1 MRVRGP
7 PGEGPRAGT
16 RARVKWLLRFL
27 LWATLLSVPC
37 AFVSHGYHRG
47 LAQVAMAAL
56 AVFGQGV
63 EIEDVQVMAPFDL
76 AIFAAMCLA
85 SLAAPRAARIRA
97 LAIGLPA
104 LVGIEVLT
112 VVAGIAVSLLWPEGS
127 SGLDTSLRLT
137 GYVIETIPWVSA
149 AVVWLLLLGPWELR
163 MAPEPA
169 RARGSRAGKGPA

>member
-1 MRVRGP
+1 MGVRGP
-7 PGEGPRAGT
+7 PRAGA

-37 AFVSHGYHRG
+37 AFVSHVYQRG

-63 EIEDVQVMAPFDL
+63 EIQDVQVMAPFDL

-85 SLAAPRAARIRA
+85 SLAAPRPARVRA
-97 LAIGLPA
+97 LAIGVPA

-112 VVAGIAVSLLWPEGS
+112 VVAGIAVYLMWPAES
-127 SGLDTSLRLT
+127 NELAASLRVT
-137 GYVIETIPWVSA
+137 GLVIETVPWVSA
-149 AVVWLLLLGPWELR
+149 AVVWLLLLGAWELR
-163 MAPEPA
+163 ITPEPA
-169 RARGSRAGKGPA
+169 RTRGSRTGRGPAG